1 LTLIRSSYE
10 EKIHQ
15 LLCEIK
21 NVRGEL
27 DKRVQLVEGQK
38 LKKTAGGVE
47 NLPKFEIAMRNVP
60 LLLVSSKSS

>member
-1 LTLIRSSYE
+1 LTLIRNSYE

-27 DKRVQLVEGQK
+27 DKRVQLVEVQK
-38 LKKTAGGVE
+38 LKKTSGGV
-47 NLPKFEIAMRNVP
+47 
-60 LLLVSSKSS
+60 